1 MSPVII
7 KTVRIKKRI
16 LVAIIVLIILSL
28 WLVREQNDKAEKGV
42 VTAMSPVLASRV
54 IVVDPGHGGVEPGVI
69 GKTGVQ
75 EKEINL
81 AVSKLLVDNLAQ
93 AGAMVLMT
101 RDTDMDLSDPDTIG
115 LAAKK
120 KEDLERRVAI
130 ANNNM
135 ADLYIN
141 IHVNSFPDAR
151 RSGARVYYQPGAEQ
165 GEKAGRHIQSEL
177 AHVLKGTD
185 SHPVGVDYY
194 TTRNTSMAAVVVDVG
209 YISNDTEEK
218 LLRDPAYQGKLAWA
232 IYAGTVKYF
241 AIETPPTQ
249 RPSGDERVIQT
260 FKEQEGHVLGE
271 P

>member
-1 MSPVII
+1 MCSSD
-7 KTVRIKKRI
+7 
-16 LVAIIVLIILSL
+16 L
-28 WLVREQNDKAEKGV
+28 
-42 VTAMSPVLASRV
+42 
-54 IVVDPGHGGVEPGVI
+54 
-69 GKTGVQ
+69 
-75 EKEINL
+75 
-81 AVSKLLVDNLAQ
+81 
-93 AGAMVLMT
+93 AMVLMT

-130 ANNNM
+130 ANNNR

-177 AHVLKGTD
+177 AHILKNTD
-185 SHPVGVDYY
+185 SRPVGVDYY

-209 YISNDTEEK
+209 YISNDAEEK

-232 IYAGTVKYF
+232 KYF
-241 AIETPPTQ
+241 TVPAYMA
-249 RPSGDERVIQT
+249 
-260 FKEQEGHVLGE
+260 QEIGRAHV
-271 P
+271 

>member
-1 MSPVII
+1 MII

-151 RSGARVYYQPGAEQ
+151 RSGA
-165 GEKAGRHIQSEL
+165 
-177 AHVLKGTD
+177 
-185 SHPVGVDYY
+185 
-194 TTRNTSMAAVVVDVG
+194 G
-209 YISNDTEEK
+209 YITSRERNRVRK
-218 LLRDPAYQGKLAWA
+218 Q
-232 IYAGTVKYF
+232 AGISSRSWPMF
-241 AIETPPTQ
+241 
-249 RPSGDERVIQT
+249 
-260 FKEQEGHVLGE
+260 
-271 P
+271 